1 MNKHSLNVTRDLG
14 LLFFPIILVVFILA
28 YNVSAIFTAQSNQ
41 NHDLAI
47 IAKAKQQSIL
57 IQQLQR
63 ERGLNTALYLKPD
76 DATLE
81 TLFNQQKKQTDEILS
96 QMASSLSPSKLAEL
110 KTEIRDMRQKSFEDL
125 NNSVRVYS
133 EYSFEIKRA
142 LVDFSGTL
150 SLLQIQ
156 TDELGIQN
164 HLHLMNF
171 IEALGQQ
178 RNMIGE
184 FIVRGYAL

>member
-1 MNKHSLNVTRDLG
+1 
-14 LLFFPIILVVFILA
+14 
-28 YNVSAIFTAQSNQ
+28 
-41 NHDLAI
+41 
-47 IAKAKQQSIL
+47 
-57 IQQLQR
+57 
-63 ERGLNTALYLKPD
+63 
-76 DATLE
+76 
-81 TLFNQQKKQTDEILS
+81 
-96 QMASSLSPSKLAEL
+96 
-110 KTEIRDMRQKSFEDL
+110 MRQKSFQDL

-142 LVDFSGTL
+142 LVYFSGTL

-171 IEALGQQ
+171 IEAPGQQ
-178 RNMIGE
+178 RNMVGE